1 VSALVFFLGEK
12 SNKTKTKTK
21 NKVQAKVSVSIEV
34 KSNFMKTSLF

>member
-12 SNKTKTKTK
+12 SNKTKTK